1 MSNLAFCTFVLFFSY
16 HLVPILGNM
25 TRNASSWED
34 LFLSLQ
40 CICRWIL
47 LVFDQK
53 RPSEDIYIYIYID
66 IYIYIIYISYIYISY
81 IYIYICIYTIICV
94 FYFFILYIGSKLAT
108 SEISAKTLLFTA
120 NFIAGSQTPL

>member
-1 MSNLAFCTFVLFFSY
+1 MMSNLAFCTFVLFFSY

-47 LVFDQK
+47 LFDQK
-53 RPSEDIYIYIYID
+53 RPSEDIYIYIYHIYIYH
-66 IYIYIIYISYIYISY
+66 IYIYIIYIYMYLY
-81 IYIYICIYTIICV
+81 NYLCILF
-94 FYFFILYIGSKLAT
+94 FYFIYWFKTSHLRDIGQNPAVHSKLYSWIPNPPVAL
-108 SEISAKTLLFTA
+108 IL
-120 NFIAGSQTPL
+120 